1 VCKPNLPVFLPV
13 SQPVFARS
21 FMLRLRRATEE
32 TVRNPQFFLKDIQTE
47 ETYDFANMGE
57 IVRFL
62 CGLGAFPGDQEV

>member
-1 VCKPNLPVFLPV
+1 
-13 SQPVFARS
+13 
-21 FMLRLRRATEE
+21 MLRLRRATEE